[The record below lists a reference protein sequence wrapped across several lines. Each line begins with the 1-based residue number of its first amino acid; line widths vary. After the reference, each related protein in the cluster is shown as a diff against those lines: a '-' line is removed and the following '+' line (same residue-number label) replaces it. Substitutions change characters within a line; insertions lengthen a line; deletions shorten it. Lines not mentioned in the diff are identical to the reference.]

1 MLISTKD
8 NGELISLHSF
18 IQLFLIL
25 RTEYQVLLGE
35 QKSKWTETEPFSL

>member
-1 MLISTKD
+1 M
-8 NGELISLHSF
+8 GELISLHSF